1 MPWTYHLKHLCTT
14 HFLIHYALSDNRTVK
29 VTPIC
34 STKSSLSLLL
44 NLNVT
49 SIPFSNTHQLT
60 SHNPS
65 HRNKKKILVLHWQ
78 FETLNPNPQKMGF
91 CNLSSLGD
99 HPQLVMRPHTTYF
112 DYVSKTSFPLAPL
125 LSIIS
130 LCASDA
136 WCNEYSCPTTG
147 LRNPALSP
155 AAIAAVI
162 SCFSS

>member
-49 SIPFSNTHQLT
+49 SIPFSNTHYLT
-60 SHNPS
+60 
-65 HRNKKKILVLHWQ
+65 V
-78 FETLNPNPQKMGF
+78 
-91 CNLSSLGD
+91 D
-99 HPQLVMRPHTTYF
+99 HPQLVTRPHTTYF